1 MYSETFELDILASLE
16 CLIQKSHSEKHYK
29 LCILQKDCESVTG
42 VFAIAHTLFKAIR
55 LFWQNITQIQKSK
68 FFITDYLLYIS
79 ENGNKQIQYL
89 PSKSVFF

>member
-42 VFAIAHTLFKAIR
+42 VFAIAHKLIAV
-55 LFWQNITQIQKSK
+55 KS
-68 FFITDYLLYIS
+68 IS
-79 ENGNKQIQYL
+79 II
-89 PSKSVFF
+89 S